1 MDCSDPRPASLAGF
15 YHQGPG
21 NHLPNSDPAPP
32 PPSWY
37 IRTCLRSIEPL
48 TSPLI
53 ISLCVFPFLVFG
65 KKNVAFRRL
74 QKVLHSPR
82 VLWSSRFTDIG
93 IIKFKGNR
101 NFQRFSMCTSIV
113 KFHKGSYRE
122 TTFLFQ
128 LTGTVNSAV
137 QADFLP
143 VPTPPHPRHHHVAC
157 IHVHT
162 HTHTQFASILLNV
175 FPEMLPRRLNS
186 RDPNARKQEVQG
198 F

>member
-1 MDCSDPRPASLAGF
+1 MTLLIPKVALPSHHVPGATALQTSSHGPMDCSDPRPASLAGF

-82 VLWSSRFTDIG
+82 VLWSSGFTDIG
-93 IIKFKGNR
+93 IHQVQGKQKLSEVFNVHVHCQIPQGELSR
-101 NFQRFSMCTSIV
+101 DNFSLPTYWYRELCCPSRFSPSP
-113 KFHKGSYRE
+113 H
-122 TTFLFQ
+122 
-128 LTGTVNSAV
+128 
-137 QADFLP
+137 
-143 VPTPPHPRHHHVAC
+143 PPHPRHHHVAC

-162 HTHTQFASILLNV
+162 HTHNSLV
-175 FPEMLPRRLNS
+175 FY
-186 RDPNARKQEVQG
+186 
-198 F
+198 